1 MLCRAATL
9 GMLLTTGPS
18 TPDAAT
24 FPLIEASGADPF
36 AAGGFD
42 VLVAG
47 DHLCGAGSPGAVLLS
62 ANSSSALVLQ
72 GPTPHVV
79 AQAAVPDSSDNRP
92 PWHAGVAIGPRVL
105 ALRPAPRSG
114 TNAGNLV
121 VLTIDPGCTAI
132 ASVQWA
138 TVHRTGDWAGLAI
151 PSGSGGS
158 GNGGVRGSSRS
169 AGLPPLHAVVL
180 SILTPL
186 GAAPQLVSINLQVGD
201 SVLATSK
208 TISTIDRGPDCVF
221 KGLAPTARGTLVA
234 AAHCRT
240 GTANVFELEPTGTIL
255 NSTHVSI
262 GGDSNWAGVAVLDVA
277 GDGREQ
283 ILLPRRGGVQDGGE
297 RTAIVGWDSTDGSLL
312 AVNPHGGEV
321 EGPSGRPGVEMDGT
335 MQVWRHIAVGNWLGD
350 ADQQMLALRAYNESL
365 SGTQLPVNLLVYG
378 SAMHVLPRRFAVAD
392 TLVRPTHRSVGIDH
406 ILTTKGRLRVQGQQE
421 VPAASLQTGVGVNST
436 WLKTLLAHT
445 HSNT

>member
-1 MLCRAATL
+1 
-9 GMLLTTGPS
+9 
-18 TPDAAT
+18 
-24 FPLIEASGADPF
+24 
-36 AAGGFD
+36 
-42 VLVAG
+42 
-47 DHLCGAGSPGAVLLS
+47 
-62 ANSSSALVLQ
+62 
-72 GPTPHVV
+72 V
-79 AQAAVPDSSDNRP
+79 AQAAVPDSSDSRP

-121 VLTIDPGCTAI
+121 VLTIEPGCTAI

-138 TVHRTGDWAGLAI
+138 TVHRTGDWAGLTI
-151 PSGSGGS
+151 PSGSGGGGS
-158 GNGGVRGSSRS
+158 GGVRGSSRS

-186 GAAPQLVSINLQVGD
+186 GAAPQLVSIDLQVGD

-208 TISTIDRGPDCVF
+208 TTSTIAAAPDCVF
-221 KGLAPTARGTLVA
+221 KGLAPTARGTLIA
-234 AAHCRT
+234 AARCRT
-240 GTANVFELEPTGTIL
+240 GTAGPNVFELEPTGAIL

-262 GGDSNWAGVAVLDVA
+262 GGDSEWAGVAVLDVA

-312 AVNPHGGEV
+312 AVDPHGGKV

-335 MQVWRHIAVGNWLGD
+335 MQVWKHIAVGDWLGD
-350 ADQQMLALRAYNESL
+350 ADQQLLALRAYNESL
-365 SGTQLPVNLLVYG
+365 SGAQLSVNLLVYG
-378 SAMHVLPRRFAVAD
+378 SAMHVLPRRLAVAD
-392 TLVRPTHRSVGIDH
+392 TLVSPTHRFVGIVDH
-406 ILTTKGRLRVQGQQE
+406 ILTTKGLHVQGQQE
-421 VPAASLQTGVGVNST
+421 VPAASLQTGVGVNAT